1 MRSVGIICEY
11 NPFHNGHLFHLEQIK
26 EKFKDYRIV
35 LVMSGNFTQ
44 RGNASIINKWD
55 KTEIALFYGVDLV
68 VELPF
73 VFAVQSADT
82 FARASIE
89 ILDLLH
95 VEYLVFGSECNQI
108 DRLIEL
114 AKIQIQNSKYEQLVQ
129 QHLEEGISYPSA
141 LSKALY
147 EISGRRVT
155 QPNDILGMTYI
166 REIIKLKSHI
176 QPICIPRESHYNSLQ
191 LEGKMS
197 SATSIRF
204 ALQNGESIASYVPSK
219 TLDYLERPLFTNDYF
234 PFLKYKLLSDY
245 NHLAQY
251 HSVDEGIEHRIQKF
265 IVSAQ
270 DLNDLILKVKTKR
283 YTYNKLSRMFMH
295 ILCNITKEEIKQ
307 FKHIEYIR
315 ILGFNKLGRDLLK
328 EIKEEINVPIISN
341 FSSFKHPMLDLEFR
355 ATCIYASIL
364 NETEKMK
371 VIESEYKNSP
381 IIK

>member
-328 EIKEEINVPIISN
+328 EIKEEINVPIITN
-341 FSSFKHPMLDLEFR
+341 FSAFKHPMLDLEFR